1 MKQPKRIAVT
11 GAAGQ
16 IAYSLI
22 FRIAAGE
29 MLGNDQ
35 PVILHLLDIP
45 ATKAI
50 LQGVVME
57 LDDCAYPLLQ
67 HVSISDDPRIA
78 FKDCDIAL
86 LVGAKPRSKGMER
99 NDLLLANGEIFRAQ
113 GQALN
118 EHANRHVKV
127 LVVGNPANTNALI
140 AMSHAPDLEP
150 KQFTAMTRLDHNR
163 AVSMLAQKT
172 GHMVSDIH
180 QVAVWGNH
188 SSTQYPDISYATIE
202 ETPATTLVKNAWIR
216 EAFIPT
222 IQQRGATILAARGKS
237 SAASAGFAAMDHIHN
252 WVRGSK
258 GWVSMAI
265 PSDGSYGISAG
276 VMFSYPVTIE
286 QGEYQIVSGLD
297 LGAYSQTMLQAT
309 YKELLQERDAVK
321 HLLRKE

>member
-16 IAYSLI
+16 IAYALV

-29 MLGNDQ
+29 MLGHDQ
-35 PVILHLLDIP
+35 PVILHLLDVP
-45 ATKAI
+45 ETNAI

-57 LDDCAYPLLQ
+57 LEDCAYPLLQ
-67 HVSISDDPRIA
+67 HISISDDPRIA

-86 LVGAKPRSKGMER
+86 LIGAKPRTKGMER
-99 NDLLLANGEIFRAQ
+99 ADLLLANGDIFKTQ

-118 EHANRHVKV
+118 EQASRQVKV

-140 AMSHAPDLEP
+140 AMHHAPDLDP

-163 AVSMLAQKT
+163 AIAMLAQKT
-172 GHMVSDIH
+172 GHTVSDIR

-188 SSTQYPDISYATIE
+188 SSTQFPDISHATIE
-202 ETPATTLVKNAWIR
+202 GIAATTQVKEAWVR

-222 IQQRGATILAARGKS
+222 IQQRGASILAARGKS
-237 SAASAGFAAMDHIHN
+237 SAASAGFAAMDHIRSWIH
-252 WVRGSK
+252 GTQG
-258 GWVSMAI
+258 GWVSMAV
-265 PSDGSYGISAG
+265 PSDGCYGIPEG

-286 QGEYQIVSGLD
+286 QGEYQVVTGLT
-297 LGAYSQTMLQAT
+297 LEAYSQTMLRT
-309 YKELLQERDAVK
+309 SHKELLQEREAVK
-321 HLLRKE
+321 HLL